1 MAEYKVSAKLD
12 ASTQKFK
19 SKLKAAINAVK
30 RYKKEADKIKDP
42 KLGAN
47 NEKLKR
53 TINASKRQLNAFS
66 KEKAIA
72 KLDAKATNLESELN
86 YYKQLLN
93 EFDNKHVDAEVDAD
107 IDDAKR
113 KIKAI
118 ETALVKVNRK
128 RASIELRGDDSQL
141 RRIINI
147 TKAKL
152 ESINRTKA
160 KAKLEVDSS
169 VASAKVRIFKQVLR
183 SIPNKIRVRLDVD
196 KINNL
201 KNTLT
206 NAWHNG
212 GRALGEFSDK
222 MDHLAGRIRSFGT
235 VFSQQIK
242 GVLIASFQA
251 LIPIIAGLVP
261 VIMAVGNAL
270 KIVTGG
276 AIALAGA
283 VGIAAGGFVAFGA
296 MAISAIKMLS
306 DGTLQVTKET
316 ERYQKA
322 LDNVKDAWSN
332 IIKQNQAQIF
342 NSLANGLS
350 VVETSMRKLMPFF
363 SGISDGIEKAS
374 KSLLDWANTSKVA
387 QKFFKMMNTT
397 GVSVFNRLLSAAGGF
412 GDGLINV
419 FTQLA
424 PLFQWS
430 ANWLDR
436 LGQSFSK
443 WAKSA
448 EGQNSIKQFMEYTKT
463 NLPIIG
469 NIFKNTFA
477 GINNLLKAFAGNS
490 TNIFKAL
497 EDMSAKFKAWSENI
511 SKSDDFKKFI
521 EYVQENGPVIM
532 ELIGNIVRVLVAFGT
547 AMAPIASVLLKVI
560 TALAGFVAKLF
571 EVHPNI
577 ARAFGLLFILG
588 GAFWALLAP
597 IMFISSV
604 LSNVFG
610 VTLLQA
616 LRHVLKFI
624 RTSSLLKGALSLI
637 SNAFKFLISPIG
649 NLLKLLPSVG
659 SALTLLTG
667 PVGIVIAAIGVLVGV
682 IVWLWNTNEGFRN
695 ACIRAWESI
704 RDAVGG
710 AIQGLISWLQDL
722 WSKIQETLEPIM
734 PILKR
739 LGEIASQVL
748 GVIFVVA
755 INSLVTVITAL
766 WTVVSI
772 AFTAIGAIIS
782 GMIQWIVGIFTAFIQ
797 FLSGDFSGAWQTL
810 QTTISNVSDTI
821 WQGLVSI
828 WNQIQQFLFNTY
840 SRITGQTVSSW
851 SQIWQNTVSYLTNI
865 WNSVVQWFS
874 QVVSTIGAKMGAA
887 LVQIIA
893 KGAQWVSS
901 IQQAMINFLNAVV
914 QGFLSVVRACVNGM
928 QNALNSIRN
937 FIGQFVQAGVDLV
950 MGLVNGVRQAA
961 SNLVEAVS
969 GVVGSAIDR
978 AKSLLRINSP
988 SKVFAGMGGS
998 IIEGFV
1004 KGVDSRR
1011 GSAINST
1018 QRLARSIIDS
1028 FDISAMNDIT
1038 SSLGRVNSNVN
1049 AQIQHTHRI
1058 QSEPNQRLVRV
1069 EMNVNNDALTNIV
1082 NGRNASKNSVFYF

>member
-152 ESINRTKA
+152 ESINRIKA

-242 GVLIASFQA
+242 SVLIASFQA

-412 GDGLINV
+412 GYGLISV

-463 NLPIIG
+463 NLPIVG

-477 GINNLLKAFAGNS
+477 GINNLLKAFGQNS
-490 TNIFKAL
+490 TDIFKWL
-497 EDMSAKFKAWSENI
+497 EEMTSKFRDWSETVG
-511 SKSDDFKKFI
+511 KSEGFKKFLQ
-521 EYVQENGPVIM
+521 YVEENGPIIM
-532 ELIGNIVRVLVAFGT
+532 KLIGDIVRILVAFSK
-547 AMAPIASVLLKVI
+547 AMAPIASALLKLI
-560 TALAGFVAKLF
+560 GKIAEFTASLL
-571 EVHPNI
+571 ENHPNV
-577 ARAFGLLFILG
+577 ARFFGILSILG

-604 LSNVFG
+604 LTNVFG
-610 VTLLQA
+610 KSLFDVGK
-616 LRHVLKFI
+616 HVFKFI
-624 RTSSLLKGALSLI
+624 KNSSLLRGA
-637 SNAFKFLISPIG
+637 FD
-649 NLLKLLPSVG
+649 LLKSPLSKLTQLFPVLG
-659 SALTLLTG
+659 SALAGISTPVLIVIGVIAAL
-667 PVGIVIAAIGVLVGV
+667 VGIV
-682 IVWLWNTNEGFRN
+682 VWLWKTNEGFRN

-810 QTTISNVSDTI
+810 QTTISNVGETI

-828 WNQIQQFLFNTY
+828 WNQIQQFLFDTY
-840 SRITGQTVSSW
+840 SQITGKTVESW
-851 SQIWQNTVSYLTNI
+851 SQIWQNTVSYLANI

-1028 FDISAMNDIT
+1028 FDVSAMNDIT